1 MSVFRPV
8 DPLKLHNALVTA
20 GTTASGR
27 ILRLAAQAGLGRE
40 EIRTLTWSQVDFSA
54 WTIRLP
60 DRAIPMDAEL
70 VTYLLPLREEPTTPV
85 VRARREKVPLTAQT
99 ISHMARSALSEADL
113 PDIRLTD
120 LRGDFAR
127 RLLSQGQDWQA
138 VSRVTGLDAAAL
150 APLRTEPTTRAR
162 RTQAPQAKPRELEA
176 LLEKEGPTPAG
187 LAMAFAWRAGLR
199 LEEIAALR
207 WDQMREGTLHL
218 ERETIQIPPEL
229 ADFLEGAEKS
239 DVYVISTRTGRPFD
253 HARLSRLVRQALV
266 KAGLDD
272 LTLRDLRHLRGVDED
287 EAAILLLAQSS
298 EGVTLRQAQEQLGL
312 SDTAVRRILRR
323 LTQGGKLTRV
333 GLRYYGA
340 GSVVPPARQE
350 EEILQ
355 YLKREGFAYRQDIAR
370 LLHIPASQ
378 CRPILQ
384 RLVDGGKVKMEEQR
398 YRLA

>member
-8 DPLKLHNALVTA
+8 DPLKLQSALLAA
-20 GTTASGR
+20 GTAADGR
-27 ILRLAAQAGLGRE
+27 IVRLAAQAGLSRE
-40 EIRTLTWSQVDFSA
+40 EIRCLTWSQVDFSA
-54 WTIRLP
+54 WIIRLP

-70 VTYLLPLREEPTTPV
+70 VTYLLPLREEADTPV
-85 VRARREKVPLTAQT
+85 VRARRERVPLTAQT
-99 ISHMARSALSEADL
+99 ISHMARAVLSAAGLEDV
-113 PDIRLTD
+113 RLTD

-127 RLLSQGQDWQA
+127 RLLAAGQDWQA
-138 VSRVTGLDAAAL
+138 VSRVTGFGAAAL
-150 APLRTEPTTRAR
+150 APLRSEPTTRVR
-162 RTQAPQAKPRELEA
+162 RAAPPQVKSETLEA
-176 LLEKEGPTPAG
+176 LLEREGPTPAG
-187 LAMAFAWRAGLR
+187 LAIALAWRMGLR

-207 WDQMREGTLHL
+207 WDQIRPDGVHL
-218 ERETIQIPPEL
+218 DCETVPLSPEL
-229 ADFLEGAEKS
+229 AAFLARAEKS
-239 DVYVISTRTGRPFD
+239 GEYVIATRTGRPFD

-287 EAAILLLAQSS
+287 EAAILLLARSA
-298 EGVTLRQAQEQLGL
+298 EGVTLRQAQERLGL
-312 SDTAVRRILRR
+312 SDTAGRRILRR

-355 YLKREGFAYRQDIAR
+355 FLQREGFAYRQDIAR

-378 CRPILQ
+378 CRPVLQ
-384 RLVDGGKVKMEEQR
+384 RLVESGKVKMEEQR
-398 YRLA
+398 YMLA